1 MFFFVLLTLLACAAV
16 HAQAPEAAPSAR
28 LSDRGRQMVEGA
40 LGGSWSNESEPG
52 FFDRSPVWSV
62 YAQPSWLLFIR
73 DRIGLGAYA
82 GYQVRR
88 PSTGLD
94 PETAMQA
101 PQDLSGQPVPKIWIA
116 PIEHDFSAGVSAA
129 FELALSGRV
138 SLFVRP
144 YLGMALLR
152 REVNSFR
159 WSPAAS
165 SGVVLQ
171 QVTRLDWRS
180 QAGVR
185 LPLVVQVSSHVGLGF
200 GPNFV
205 WENLAGEFNS
215 VRLGFTSWIAR
226 SF

>member
-1 MFFFVLLTLLACAAV
+1 MALLSLLACAAV
-16 HAQAPEAAPSAR
+16 QAQAAEAAPSAR

-52 FFDRSPVWSV
+52 FFNRTPVWSV
-62 YAQPSWLLFIR
+62 YAQPSWVLFVR
-73 DRIGLGAYA
+73 DRIGLGVYA

-101 PQDLSGQPVPKIWIA
+101 PQNLSGQPVPRFWIA
-116 PIEHDFSAGVSAA
+116 PIEHDFSAGFSAA
-129 FELALSGRV
+129 FELVLSGRL

-144 YLGMALLR
+144 YLGMALRR
-152 REVNSFR
+152 REVNRLF
-159 WSPAAS
+159 WSPGAAN
-165 SGVVLQ
+165 GIALG
-171 QVTRLDWRS
+171 QVTRLDWQS
-180 QAGVR
+180 QVGMR

-200 GPNFV
+200 GPDFL
-205 WENLAGEFNS
+205 WENLAGNLNS
-215 VRLGFTSWIAR
+215 VRFGFTSWIAR